1 MHNSVMK
8 RLHDYSQ
15 HFLRDQS
22 LVNELI
28 GHSNIKKTDTVI
40 DIGAGSGIISYA
52 LAPRA
57 AEVIAIENEPKTA
70 QLLRDNVENIA
81 NITIIEDDFMN
92 MQLPKDDFKVFANIP
107 FNLSSEIVRRLTD
120 ATHAPSDTYLI
131 VQKQFARKLVID
143 SEDFTG
149 MLGAQIAPWFVCR
162 IRRPLKRKDFTPP
175 PNVDTALL
183 HIEKRKED
191 LLDITYQMLF
201 TTFVE
206 RCFHDQVYFAK
217 LAIAKQYGIDKARP
231 SLFTTDEWISL
242 FSQINRVAKKR

>member
-1 MHNSVMK
+1 MK

-40 DIGAGSGIISYA
+40 DIGAGSGIIAYA

-57 AEVIAIENEPKTA
+57 AQIIAIENEPKTA
-70 QLLRDNVENIA
+70 QLLRDNVGTIE
-81 NITIIEDDFMN
+81 NITIIEDDFLKME
-92 MQLPKDDFKVFANIP
+92 LPKAPFKVFANIP

-120 ATHAPSDTYLI
+120 AQHASSDTYLI
-131 VQKQFARKLVID
+131 VQKQFAKKLLIESD
-143 SEDFTG
+143 EFTG
-149 MLGAQIAPWFVCR
+149 MLGAQIAPWFTCR

-183 HIEKRKED
+183 HIAKRTD
-191 LLDITYQMLF
+191 NLLDASHQTLYTSL
-201 TTFVE
+201 VE

-217 LAIAKQYGIDKARP
+217 LDIANRYGINKSRP
-231 SLFTTDEWISL
+231 SEFHTEDWISL
-242 FSQINRVAKKR
+242 FTQINPVAKKK

>member
-1 MHNSVMK
+1 MK
-8 RLHDYSQ
+8 RRHEYSQ

-40 DIGAGSGIISYA
+40 DIGAGSGIIAYA

-57 AEVIAIENEPKTA
+57 AQVIAIENEPQTA
-70 QLLRDNVENIA
+70 ALLRDNVDMID
-81 NITIIEDDFMN
+81 NITIVENDFMQ
-92 MQLPKDDFKVFANIP
+92 MELPKEPFKVFANIP
-107 FNLSSEIVRRLTD
+107 FNLSSDIVRRLTD
-120 ATHAPSDTYLI
+120 TDQGPSDTYLI
-131 VQKQFARKLVID
+131 VQKQFARKLLIE

-149 MLGAQIAPWFVCR
+149 MLGAQIAPWYVCQ

-183 HIEKRKED
+183 HIARRSED
-191 LLDITYQMLF
+191 LLASSYQTLF
-201 TTFVE
+201 SSFVE

-217 LAIAKQYGIDKARP
+217 LNISERYGINKSRP
-231 SLFTTDEWISL
+231 SELHTDEWISL
-242 FSQINRVAKKR
+242 FTQINPVAKKR

>member
-1 MHNSVMK
+1 MK

-57 AEVIAIENEPKTA
+57 AKIIAIENEPKTA
-70 QLLRDNVENIA
+70 QLLRDNVETIE
-81 NITIIEDDFMN
+81 NITIVEDDFMN
-92 MQLPKDDFKVFANIP
+92 MQLPQGGFKVFSNIP

-120 ATHAPSDTYLI
+120 AMHAPTDTYLI
-131 VQKQFARKLVID
+131 VQKQFAKKLCID

-149 MLGAQIAPWFVCR
+149 MLGAQIAPWFECR
-162 IRRPLKRKDFTPP
+162 IRRPLKRNDFTPP

-183 HIEKRKED
+183 HIARRSED
-191 LLDITYQMLF
+191 LLDVSYQTLF

-217 LAIAKQYGIDKARP
+217 LSIAEKYGIAKARP
-231 SLFTTDEWISL
+231 SLFSTEDWISL
-242 FSQINRVAKKR
+242 FSQINRVAKKH